1 MRSETYLF
9 TVNGKPLLAPDAEVS
24 VSYSDIDAADA
35 GRDQNGI
42 LHRSVVRYKVATWEF
57 TYSHL
62 TDGEKRYLES
72 LFPDAP
78 TFQFGHPGRTD
89 SAVRETTEC
98 YRSQYGIC
106 WKNARTGLWSNL
118 KFQIIEV

>member
-24 VSYSDIDAADA
+24 ISYSDIDGADA
-35 GRDQNGI
+35 GRDQNGV
-42 LHRSVVRYKVATWEF
+42 LHRSVVRYKVASWEF
-57 TYSHL
+57 AYSNL
-62 TDGEKRYLES
+62 TGEEKAYLEG

-78 TFQFGHPGRTD
+78 TFQFSHPDRQD
-89 SAVRETTEC
+89 PSRQVTTEC
-98 YRSQYGIC
+98 YRSQYGIT
-106 WKNARTGLWSNL
+106 WKNARTGLWSGL

>member
-24 VSYSDIDAADA
+24 VSYADIDAADA
-35 GRDQNGI
+35 GRDQNGV
-42 LHRSVVRYKVATWEF
+42 LHRSVVRYKVAVWEF

-62 TDGEKRYLES
+62 TEEEKRYLEG

-78 TFQFGHPGRTD
+78 TFRFGHPGRGN
-89 SAVRETTEC
+89 SAAREVTEC
-98 YRSQYGIC
+98 YRSQYGIS

>member
-24 VSYSDIDAADA
+24 VSFTDIDGADA
-35 GRDQNGI
+35 GRDQNGY
-42 LHRSVVRYKVATWEF
+42 LHRSVVRYKVAAWEF
-57 TYSHL
+57 TYSNL
-62 TDGEKRYLES
+62 TDEEKGYLES

-78 TFQFGHPGRTD
+78 TFQFGHPDRQD
-89 SAVRETTEC
+89 AAVQTVTEC
-98 YRSQYGIC
+98 YRSQYGIT
-106 WKNARTGLWSNL
+106 WRNARTGLWSGL

>member
-24 VSYSDIDAADA
+24 VSYSDIDGADA

-42 LHRSVVRYKVATWEF
+42 LHRSVVRYKVAAWDF
-57 TYSHL
+57 TYSSL
-62 TDGEKRYLES
+62 TEEEKQYLES

-78 TFQFGHPGRTD
+78 TFQFGHPSRAD
-89 SAVRETTEC
+89 ASRQETTEC
-98 YRSQYGIC
+98 YRSQYGLS
-106 WKNARTGLWSNL
+106 WRNARTGLWSNL
-118 KFQIIEV
+118 RFQIIEV

>member
-9 TVNGKPLLAPDAEVS
+9 TVNGKPMLAPDAEVT
-24 VSYSDIDAADA
+24 VSFSDIDGADA

-42 LHRSVVRYKVATWEF
+42 LHRSVVRYKVASWEF
-57 TYSHL
+57 HYSNL
-62 TDGEKRYLES
+62 TAEEKAYLEN

-78 TFQFGHPGRTD
+78 TFQFGHPDRQDASKQT
-89 SAVRETTEC
+89 TTEC
-98 YRSQYGIC
+98 YRSQYGIS
-106 WKNARTGLWSNL
+106 WRNARTGLWSDL

>member
-9 TVNGKPLLAPDAEVS
+9 TVNGRPMLAPDGPVS
-24 VSYSDIDAADA
+24 VSFTDIDGADA
-35 GRDQNGI
+35 GRDQNGH
-42 LHRSVVRYKVATWEF
+42 LHRSVVRYKVAAWEF

-62 TDGEKRYLES
+62 TEEEKRYMES

-78 TFQFGHPGRTD
+78 TFRFGHPDRADAGKQ
-89 SAVRETTEC
+89 AVTEC
-98 YRSQYGIC
+98 YRSQYGIA
-106 WKNARTGLWSNL
+106 WKNARTGLWSDL